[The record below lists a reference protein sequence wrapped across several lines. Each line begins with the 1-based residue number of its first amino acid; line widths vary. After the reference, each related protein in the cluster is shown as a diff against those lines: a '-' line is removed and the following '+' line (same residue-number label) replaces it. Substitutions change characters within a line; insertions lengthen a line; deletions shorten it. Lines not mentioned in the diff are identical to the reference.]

1 MQMKWKS
8 LFAIGVLCGLAGS
21 ASAVPV
27 AGSIFSPVGATV
39 DSGGTADDTN
49 SPIDR
54 TIDRSGLVVL
64 FKSGSTDFDS
74 YTSAVSPSSPTHY
87 YDAENEW
94 FSDEGESSATVT
106 FDLGQLLSID
116 RLALWNEDDAGIGFL
131 VLSFSTDGLTFTPLL
146 PGFSPTN
153 NPWTEDY
160 LPQIFSFS
168 SVTARYVQFVMS
180 ECPQPDGGFRGC
192 GIGEVAFRITPDPT
206 QQVPEPATLALFGIG
221 LAGVGALRRR
231 RG

>member
-21 ASAVPV
+21 ASAVLV
-27 AGSIFSPVGATV
+27 AGSIYSPVGATV
-39 DSGGTADDTN
+39 YSGGTADAAN
-49 SPIDR
+49 SPIGR
-54 TIDRSGLVVL
+54 TIDQSGLVVP
-64 FKSGSTDFDS
+64 FVSGVTDFDI
-74 YTSAVSPSSPTHY
+74 YTLAVSPSPTHSY
-87 YDAENEW
+87 VAENEW
-94 FSDEGESSATVT
+94 FSAENESGATVT
-106 FDLGQLLSID
+106 FDLGHLLSID
-116 RLALWNEDDAGIGFL
+116 RLALWNEDDAGIGKLNLFYSSDGTNYL
-131 VLSFSTDGLTFTPLL
+131 ALLSGL
-146 PGFSPTN
+146 SPTN
-153 NPWTEDY
+153 NPSTEDY

-180 ECPQPDGGFRGC
+180 ECPQPDGGFQGC
-192 GIGEVAFRITPDPT
+192 GIGEVAFRITPNPT